1 MENSKADRRG
11 FLRKMV
17 AVVGGLAAV
26 PMLSRTAQ
34 AGRSHW
40 RGYGYGYRRSGYR
53 RGWGGY
59 RYRGYGYGPGYY
71 RGYSGVPYGGYY
83 GRGYSGVP
91 YGGYYGRGYSGVP
104 YGGYYGPY
112 YGGYG
117 GYGGYGV
124 GIPMLKREEPRAI
137 DALSLLEC

>member
-11 FLRKMV
+11 FLRKMI

-26 PMLSRTAQ
+26 PMLSRPAQ

-40 RGYGYGYRRSGYR
+40 RGYGYGYRRSRSRRRWGGYGYPGYG
-53 RGWGGY
+53 GWGGY
-59 RYRGYGYGPGYY
+59 GPRYYGRGYY
-71 RGYSGVPYGGYY
+71 RAPYGGYY
-83 GRGYSGVP
+83 S
-91 YGGYYGRGYSGVP
+91 
-104 YGGYYGPY
+104 PY
-112 YGGYG
+112 YGGWGGYG
-117 GYGGYGV
+117 YPGYGGYGV

>member
-26 PMLSRTAQ
+26 PMLSRPAQ
-34 AGRSHW
+34 AGRSHR
-40 RGYGYGYRRSGYR
+40 RGYGYGYRRSSFR

-59 RYRGYGYGPGYY
+59 GYRGFYGPGYY
-71 RGYSGVPYGGYY
+71 YGRGYYRAPYGGYY
-83 GRGYSGVP
+83 YGRGYYGAP
-91 YGGYYGRGYSGVP
+91 YGGYYS
-104 YGGYYGPY
+104 PY
-112 YGGYG
+112 YGGWGGYG
-117 GYGGYGV
+117 YPGYGGYGV
-124 GIPMLKREEPRAI
+124 GVPMLKRDEPRAI